1 MRHAKNSGA
10 LSLWMNGQ
18 RVGTWVVTARGEH
31 ELHYDEAW
39 LALPI
44 GRPISLSMPLRPAS
58 APYKG
63 ELVRNYFENLLPDN
77 DNIRQR
83 LAKRFSTGTEAFCL
97 LAEIGRDCVGAL
109 QIMPD
114 GEKPPSTEAIQYE
127 PLSTEQ
133 VAEHLAGTLT
143 APAFTQADDT
153 FRISIAGAQEKTAL
167 LWFNDNWCRPL
178 GATPTTHIFKLP
190 MGQMPGGIDLSTSA
204 ENEWLCHRLLQA
216 FDIPVA
222 NAEIVQ
228 FGEMKALCVERFD
241 RRWMADGRLLRLP
254 QEDFAQVFGVPP
266 DIKYESQGG
275 PGIRPILDQLNG
287 SSQAQVD
294 RRDFFRTQILFWMLA
309 ANDGHAKNFSI
320 FIESKGFYRLTPR
333 YDVLSAHPAMGHGAG
348 RLSSHKVKMAMAIDG
363 KNRHYKWSEIRR
375 DHFEQTAQRCRLPD
389 APALI
394 DELIARTPQAIAKVA
409 TDLPANFPEDLA
421 KSIFD
426 GLIQAANTLGHSA
439 NPAELG

>member
-1 MRHAKNSGA
+1 MRRTRKSGA
-10 LSLWMNGQ
+10 LGLWMNGQ
-18 RVGTWVVTARGEH
+18 RVGAWIVTAQGEH
-31 ELHYDEAW
+31 QLHYDETW
-39 LALPI
+39 LASPL

-63 ELVRNYFENLLPDN
+63 EVVRNYFENLLPDN

-83 LAKRFSTGTEAFCL
+83 LAKRFSTGSEAFRL

-114 GEKPPSTEAIQYE
+114 GEFTPATAAIQYE
-127 PLSTEQ
+127 PLSTDQ

-143 APAFTQADDT
+143 APAFAQADDS

-167 LWFNDNWCRPL
+167 LWHQGHWCRPL

-190 MGQMPGGIDLSTSA
+190 MGQMPGGIDLSTSV

-228 FGEMKALCVERFD
+228 FGAMKALCVERFD
-241 RRWMADGRLLRLP
+241 RRWVTDDLLLRLP
-254 QEDFAQVFGVPP
+254 QEDFAQVFGVAP

-275 PGIRPILDQLNG
+275 PGIRAILDQLNG
-287 SSQAQVD
+287 SSLAQID
-294 RRDFFRTQILFWMLA
+294 RRDFFRTQVLFWMLA
-309 ANDGHAKNFSI
+309 AIDGHAKNFSV
-320 FIESKGFYRLTPR
+320 FIEPKGFYRLTPR
-333 YDVLSAHPAMGHGAG
+333 YDVLSAHPVMGHGAG
-348 RLSSHKVKMAMAIDG
+348 QLSSHKVKMAMAVDG

-375 DHFEQTAQRCRLPD
+375 GHFEQTAQGCRLPD

-394 DELIARTPQAIAKVA
+394 DALLARTPRAIAEVA
-409 TDLPANFPEDLA
+409 DDLPASFPEDLA
-421 KSIFD
+421 SAIFG
-426 GLIQAANTLGHSA
+426 GLKQAADTLGKR
-439 NPAELG
+439 

>member
-1 MRHAKNSGA
+1 MRRAGKSGA
-10 LSLWMNGQ
+10 LGLWMNGQ
-18 RVGTWVVTARGEH
+18 RVGTWGVTAQGEH
-31 ELHYDEAW
+31 QLHYDETW
-39 LALPI
+39 LASSL
-44 GRPISLSMPLRPAS
+44 GRPISLSMPLRPAA

-83 LAKRFSTGTEAFCL
+83 LARRFSTGSEAFRL

-109 QIMPD
+109 QILPA
-114 GEKPPSTEAIQYE
+114 GETPPATQTIQCE
-127 PLSTEQ
+127 PLSDEQ

-143 APAFTQADDT
+143 APAFTQADDS

-167 LWFNDNWCRPL
+167 LWHQARWCRPL

-190 MGQMPGGIDLSTSA
+190 MGRMPGGIDLSTSV

-222 NAEIVQ
+222 EAEIVR

-275 PGIRPILDQLNG
+275 PGIRAILDRLNG
-287 SSQAQVD
+287 SSRAQSD
-294 RRDFFRTQILFWMLA
+294 RRDFFRTQVLFWMLA
-309 ANDGHAKNFSI
+309 AIDGHAKNFSV
-320 FIESKGFYRLTPR
+320 FIEPKGFYRLTPR
-333 YDVLSAHPAMGHGAG
+333 YDVLSAHPVMGRGAG
-348 RLSSHKVKMAMAIDG
+348 RLASHKLKMAMAIDG

-375 DHFEQTAQRCRLPD
+375 EHFEQAAQRCHLPD

-394 DELIARTPQAIAKVA
+394 DALFARTPQAIAEVA
-409 TDLPANFPEDLA
+409 AKLPASFPEDLA

-426 GLIQAANTLGHSA
+426 GLRQAADASGESIQ
-439 NPAELG
+439 PG

>member
-1 MRHAKNSGA
+1 MVIQRPRKSGA
-10 LSLWMNGQ
+10 LGLWMNGQ
-18 RVGTWVVTARGEH
+18 RVGVWVLTAQGEH
-31 ELHYDEAW
+31 QLHYDETW
-39 LALPI
+39 LASPL
-44 GRPISLSMPLRPAS
+44 GRPLSLSLPLRPAS

-83 LAKRFSTGTEAFCL
+83 LAKRFSTGSEAFRL

-109 QIMPD
+109 QILPD
-114 GEKPPSTEAIQYE
+114 GESPPTSDAIQFE
-127 PLSTEQ
+127 PLSDTQ

-143 APAFTQADDT
+143 APAFAQDDDS

-167 LWFNDNWCRPL
+167 LWHEARWCRPL
-178 GATPTTHIFKLP
+178 GAMQTTNIFKLP
-190 MGQMPGGIDLSTSA
+190 MGRMPGGIDLSTSV

-222 NAEIVQ
+222 RAEMVQ

-241 RRWMADGRLLRLP
+241 RRWLADGRLLRLP

-287 SSQAQVD
+287 SSQAAID
-294 RRDFFRTQILFWMLA
+294 RSDFFRTQVLFWMLA
-309 ANDGHAKNFSI
+309 AIDGHAKNFSV
-320 FIESKGFYRLTPR
+320 FIEPKGFYRLTPR
-333 YDVLSAHPAMGHGAG
+333 YDVLSAHPVMGHGAG
-348 RLSSHKVKMAMAIDG
+348 RLSAHKVKMAMAVDG
-363 KNRHYKWSEIRR
+363 KNRHYKWAEIRR
-375 DHFEQTAQRCRLPD
+375 EHFEQTAQRCRLPD

-394 DELIARTPQAIAKVA
+394 DELVGRTPQAIAKV
-409 TDLPANFPEDLA
+409 TDSLPANFPADLA
-421 KSIFD
+421 DAIFE
-426 GLIQAANTLGHSA
+426 GLKQASEKLGH
-439 NPAELG
+439 

>member
-1 MRHAKNSGA
+1 MRRTRKSGA
-10 LSLWMNGQ
+10 LGLWMNGQ
-18 RVGTWVVTARGEH
+18 RVGTWLVTAQGEH
-31 ELHYDEAW
+31 QLHYDEAW
-39 LALPI
+39 LASPL
-44 GRPISLSMPLRPAS
+44 GRPLSLSMPLRPAG

-83 LAKRFSTGTEAFCL
+83 LAKRFSTGSEAFRL

-109 QIMPD
+109 QILPD
-114 GEKPPSTEAIQYE
+114 GESPPNTEAIQFE
-127 PLSTEQ
+127 PLSDMQ

-143 APAFTQADDT
+143 APGFTEDDDS

-167 LWFNDNWCRPL
+167 LWHEARWCRPL

-190 MGQMPGGIDLSTSA
+190 MGQMPGGIDLSTSV

-222 NAEIVQ
+222 RAEMVQ

-241 RRWMADGRLLRLP
+241 RRWLADGRLLRLP

-275 PGIRPILDQLNG
+275 PGIRLILDQLNG
-287 SSQAQVD
+287 SSQAAID
-294 RRDFFRTQILFWMLA
+294 RRDFFRTQVLFWMLA
-309 ANDGHAKNFSI
+309 AIDGHAKNFSL
-320 FIESKGFYRLTPR
+320 FIEPKGFYRLTPR
-333 YDVLSAHPAMGHGAG
+333 YDVLSAHPVMGHGAG
-348 RLSSHKVKMAMAIDG
+348 RLSAQKVKMAMAVDG
-363 KNRHYKWSEIRR
+363 KNRHYKWAEIRR
-375 DHFEQTAQRCRLPD
+375 AHFEQMAQSCRLPD

-394 DELIARTPQAIAKVA
+394 DELVAATPPAIAEVA
-409 TDLPANFPEDLA
+409 DNLPANFPEDLA
-421 KSIFD
+421 GAVFD
-426 GLIQAANTLGHSA
+426 GLTQAAEALMNA
-439 NPAELG
+439 NA

>member
-1 MRHAKNSGA
+1 MRRPKKSGA
-10 LSLWMNGQ
+10 LHLWMNGQ
-18 RVGTWVVTARGEH
+18 RVGTWVVTAQGEH

-39 LALPI
+39 LASPL
-44 GRPISLSMPLRPAS
+44 GRPISLSMPLRPIT

-63 ELVRNYFENLLPDN
+63 EVVRNYFENLLPDN
-77 DNIRQR
+77 DNIRRR
-83 LAKRFSTGTEAFCL
+83 LAKRFSTGTEAFRL

-114 GEKPPSTEAIQYE
+114 GERPPSIDAIQFE

-133 VAEHLAGTLT
+133 VAEHLADTLT
-143 APAFTQADDT
+143 APAFTQADDS

-167 LWFNDNWCRPL
+167 LWYKENWCRPL
-178 GATPTTHIFKLP
+178 SATPTTHIFKLP
-190 MGQMPGGIDLSTSA
+190 MGQMPGGIDLSTSV

-254 QEDFAQVFGVPP
+254 QEDFAQVFSVPP

-275 PGIRPILDQLNG
+275 PGIRSILDRLDG
-287 SSQAQVD
+287 SNQAKID
-294 RRDFFRTQILFWMLA
+294 RRDFFRTQVLFWMLA
-309 ANDGHAKNFSI
+309 AIDGHAKNFSI

-333 YDVLSAHPAMGHGAG
+333 YDVLSAHPVIGHGAG
-348 RLSSHKVKMAMAIDG
+348 RLSSHKVKMAMAVDG

-375 DHFEQTAQRCRLPD
+375 DHFEQTAQRCHLPD

-394 DELIARTPQAIAKVA
+394 DELVARTPRAIAEVA
-409 TDLPANFPEDLA
+409 AKLPADFPDDLA
-421 KSIFD
+421 ESILD
-426 GLIQAANTLGHSA
+426 GLLQAANALGNTSS
-439 NPAELG
+439 PAQAS

>member
-1 MRHAKNSGA
+1 MARARKSGA
-10 LSLWMNGQ
+10 LGLWMNGQ
-18 RVGTWVVTARGEH
+18 RVGTWVVTAQGEH
-31 ELHYDEAW
+31 QLHYDEAW
-39 LALPI
+39 LASPL

-83 LAKRFSTGTEAFCL
+83 LAKRFSTSTEAFRL

-114 GEKPPSTEAIQYE
+114 GEAPPASGVIQCE
-127 PLSTEQ
+127 PLSDGQ

-167 LWFNDNWCRPL
+167 LWHQERWCRPL
-178 GATPTTHIFKLP
+178 DTTPTTHIFKLP
-190 MGQMPGGIDLSTSA
+190 MGQMPGGIDLSTSV

-222 NAEIVQ
+222 KAEIVR
-228 FGEMKALCVERFD
+228 FGDMKALCVERFD
-241 RRWMADGRLLRLP
+241 RRWTADGRLLRLP

-275 PGIRPILDQLNG
+275 PGIRAILDQLKG
-287 SSQAQVD
+287 SSQAPID
-294 RRDFFRTQILFWMLA
+294 RRDFFRTQVLFWMLA
-309 ANDGHAKNFSI
+309 AIDGHAKNFSI
-320 FIESKGFYRLTPR
+320 FIEPKGFYRLTPR
-333 YDVLSAHPAMGHGAG
+333 YDVLSAHPVMGQGAG

-375 DHFEQTAQRCRLPD
+375 DHFEQTALHCRLPD

-394 DELIARTPQAIAKVA
+394 DELVSGTPRAIAEVA
-409 TDLPANFPEDLA
+409 DGLPSDFPENLA
-421 KSIFD
+421 GALFE
-426 GLIQAANTLGHSA
+426 GLKQAANALRLPS
-439 NPAELG
+439 NPA

>member
-1 MRHAKNSGA
+1 MRRTKKSGA
-10 LSLWMNGQ
+10 LSLWMNSQ
-18 RVGTWVVTARGEH
+18 RVGTWVVTAQGEH
-31 ELHYDEAW
+31 ELHYDETWIASP
-39 LALPI
+39 L
-44 GRPISLSMPLRPAS
+44 GRPISLSMPLRPAT

-63 ELVRNYFENLLPDN
+63 DLVRNYFENLLPDN

-83 LAKRFSTGTEAFCL
+83 LAKRFSTGTEAFRL

-114 GEKPPSTEAIQYE
+114 GENPPSTDAIQCE
-127 PLSTEQ
+127 PLSDEQ

-143 APAFTQADDT
+143 TPAFTQADDT

-167 LWFNDNWCRPL
+167 LWHKENWYRPL

-190 MGQMPGGIDLSTSA
+190 MGQMPGGIDLSTSV

-241 RRWMADGRLLRLP
+241 RRWMTDGRLLRLP

-275 PGIRPILDQLNG
+275 PGIRQILDQLNG
-287 SSQAQVD
+287 SSQAQAD
-294 RRDFFRTQILFWMLA
+294 RRDFFRTQVLFWMLA
-309 ANDGHAKNFSI
+309 AIDGHAKNFSI

-333 YDVLSAHPAMGHGAG
+333 YDVLSAHPVMGHGAG
-348 RLSSHKVKMAMAIDG
+348 RLSPHKVKMAMAIDG
-363 KNRHYKWSEIRR
+363 KNRHYKWSEIHRN
-375 DHFEQTAQRCRLPD
+375 HFEQTAQRCHLPD

-394 DELIARTPQAIAKVA
+394 DELVARTPQAIAEVA
-409 TDLPANFPEDLA
+409 AKLPTNFPDDLA
-421 KSIFD
+421 KSIFN
-426 GLIQAANTLGHSA
+426 GLSQAANALGNSA
-439 NPAELG
+439 NPTERS

>member
-1 MRHAKNSGA
+1 MRRTKKSGA

-18 RVGTWVVTARGEH
+18 RVGTWSVTAQGEH
-31 ELHYDEAW
+31 ELHYDETW
-39 LALPI
+39 LASPL
-44 GRPISLSMPLRPAS
+44 GRPISLSMPLRPAT

-63 ELVRNYFENLLPDN
+63 DLVRNYFENLLPDN

-83 LAKRFSTGTEAFCL
+83 LAKRFSTGTEAFRL

-114 GEKPPSTEAIQYE
+114 GENPPSTDTIQSE
-127 PLSTEQ
+127 PLSSEQ

-143 APAFTQADDT
+143 APAFTQTDDS

-167 LWFNDNWCRPL
+167 LWHKEHWCRPL

-190 MGQMPGGIDLSTSA
+190 MGKMPGGIDLSTSV

-216 FDIPVA
+216 FNVPVA

-241 RRWMADGRLLRLP
+241 RRWTTDGRLLRLP

-275 PGIRPILDQLNG
+275 PGIRQILDQLNG
-287 SSQAQVD
+287 SSQAQID
-294 RRDFFRTQILFWMLA
+294 RRDFFRTQVLFWMLA
-309 ANDGHAKNFSI
+309 AIDGHAKNFSV
-320 FIESKGFYRLTPR
+320 FIEAKGFYRITPR
-333 YDVLSAHPAMGHGAG
+333 YDVLSAHPVMGHGTG

-375 DHFEQTAQRCRLPD
+375 EHFEQTAQRCHLPD
-389 APALI
+389 ASALI
-394 DELIARTPQAIAKVA
+394 DELVTRTPQAIAEVA
-409 TDLPANFPEDLA
+409 AKLPTNFPEDLA

-426 GLIQAANTLGHSA
+426 GLMQAANALGHS
-439 NPAELG
+439 PSPTELS